1 MMKNP
6 ELARGRLSSSQV
18 RKDYSKLWSELTNKL
33 NSLGLGQKSVD
44 KWQKSWSDYKLNLK
58 KKAAEIERSRNL
70 TGGGPAC
77 SKTLNDFELKILE
90 ILGESFLKELE
101 LKN

>member
-1 MMKNP
+1 M
-6 ELARGRLSSSQV
+6 
-18 RKDYSKLWSELTNKL
+18 D
-33 NSLGLGQKSVD
+33 VD

-58 KKAAEIERSRNL
+58 KRAAEIERSRNL

-90 ILGESFLKELE
+90 ILGESFFKGTGTQELASTGRHVSAST
-101 LKN
+101 